1 MGTHSQQGEGFNRVI
16 LRDCETSNFTKD
28 RLQLHPAPVLER
40 DTDILDSR
48 ALVTRGGH
56 CGQPGSK
63 LVPILRPAPL
73 GHWAVI
79 RRCHA
84 FACCITTAGRVAK
97 MYSFLKPLSVYL
109 NVHFG
114 TRHCLMQWQG
124 LGCAD
129 WGSVSCMSGGGL
141 LLRLNTWSSVT
152 DWDRRSSSTES
163 CQLLWSPWWSPPT
176 PAASSSAGT
185 TTAWRP
191 ARTQSSSPTLCS
203 RSGLAILTSMLP
215 SFSQYLE
222 KPLNRN
228 FSLLKSHISPF
239 THV

>member
-1 MGTHSQQGEGFNRVI
+1 M
-16 LRDCETSNFTKD
+16 
-28 RLQLHPAPVLER
+28 QLHPAPVLER

-73 GHWAVI
+73 GHWAGI

-84 FACCITTAGRVAK
+84 FACFITTAGGENVFFLEALVCVFK
-97 MYSFLKPLSVYL
+97 CSFWYTSLSDAMARL
-109 NVHFG
+109 
-114 TRHCLMQWQG
+114 R
-124 LGCAD
+124 CAD

-176 PAASSSAGT
+176 PAASSSVAT

-191 ARTQSSSPTLCS
+191 AGTQSSSPTLCS
-203 RSGLAILTSMLP
+203 RSGLAILTSMYHRFHNIWRSP
-215 SFSQYLE
+215 ICI
-222 KPLNRN
+222 RD
-228 FSLLKSHISPF
+228 FSLLKATSPF
-239 THV
+239 TLKNLL